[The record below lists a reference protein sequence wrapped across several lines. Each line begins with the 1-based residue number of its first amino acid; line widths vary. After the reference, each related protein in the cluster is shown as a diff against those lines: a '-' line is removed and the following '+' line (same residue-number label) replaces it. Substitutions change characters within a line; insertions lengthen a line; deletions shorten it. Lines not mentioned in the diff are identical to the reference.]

1 MQDRSSGWIGTVLQ
15 DKWHIEAK
23 IARGGVATVFRA
35 RHRQGQVAA
44 IKIMHP
50 QLSRNE
56 DIRRRFLR
64 EGYAANKVGHSGVV
78 RVLDDDMTDD
88 GTPFI
93 VMELLDHGEL
103 LEERRERLGGRLPLG
118 EVIRIC
124 DKVLDVLASAHDKG
138 IIHRDIKPD
147 NIFLLAD
154 GAVKV
159 LDFGIAHIKE
169 AALAHE
175 PTATGLLLGTPE
187 FMAPEQALGKRG
199 LIDAQTDIYAL
210 GATMFT
216 LLSGEAVHVYDTLN
230 ALLTATSSRQ
240 ARSLAS
246 VAFKG
251 IPRDVIAVVDKA
263 LALDKQRR
271 WPSARAMQDAL
282 RSAAPVANGAHANAL
297 ASVDGAAKVALPPPP
312 RASTP
317 ASPSKQA
324 TVVMPPIQRPPLP
337 VPAPPSGRGWVPT
350 GTPSTFGPAVTKG
363 ALPPSRP
370 PPRASAPPLPSL
382 GPTSVPTMIYAPP
395 SAPSEPSSS
404 EPTTERFPPASETTA
419 VLDKKTERLP
429 AATDLARPSDTELP
443 ARTAPHESPSSQWT
457 DDFATGEVEGPTVAL
472 GAKPVQL
479 AEPAAREE
487 SRGREAETSDDDET
501 AAMLHT
507 RPGFDDRAPDPG
519 PAQLPNVPTPAPPAG
534 SLPAPLAG
542 PELSSAPSPPAVERQ
557 PSPTTVALLAIAGMV
572 IVCLWF
578 AGCLFLR
585 SR

>member
-1 MQDRSSGWIGTVLQ
+1 MEVQDRSSGWIGTVLQ

-216 LLSGEAVHVYDTLN
+216 LRSEIGRAHV
-230 ALLTATSSRQ
+230 
-240 ARSLAS
+240 
-246 VAFKG
+246 
-251 IPRDVIAVVDKA
+251 
-263 LALDKQRR
+263 
-271 WPSARAMQDAL
+271 
-282 RSAAPVANGAHANAL
+282 
-297 ASVDGAAKVALPPPP
+297 
-312 RASTP
+312 
-317 ASPSKQA
+317 
-324 TVVMPPIQRPPLP
+324 
-337 VPAPPSGRGWVPT
+337 
-350 GTPSTFGPAVTKG
+350 
-363 ALPPSRP
+363 
-370 PPRASAPPLPSL
+370 
-382 GPTSVPTMIYAPP
+382 
-395 SAPSEPSSS
+395 
-404 EPTTERFPPASETTA
+404 
-419 VLDKKTERLP
+419 
-429 AATDLARPSDTELP
+429 
-443 ARTAPHESPSSQWT
+443 
-457 DDFATGEVEGPTVAL
+457 
-472 GAKPVQL
+472 
-479 AEPAAREE
+479 
-487 SRGREAETSDDDET
+487 
-501 AAMLHT
+501 
-507 RPGFDDRAPDPG
+507 
-519 PAQLPNVPTPAPPAG
+519 
-534 SLPAPLAG
+534 
-542 PELSSAPSPPAVERQ
+542 
-557 PSPTTVALLAIAGMV
+557 
-572 IVCLWF
+572 
-578 AGCLFLR
+578 
-585 SR
+585 